1 MQPAIE
7 TKKAVQTVRKGQS
20 PFQLALKRFMKN
32 KMALVGLG
40 FLILIIFVSVGAP
53 LFTDHDPSYSDLYN
67 VDAEPSSTH
76 LLGTNDSGQD
86 VFARL
91 LYGGRISLL
100 IGFITMLLT
109 VAIGGFLGALAGYY
123 GGWLDMIVMRV
134 TDILLTLPTTL
145 TVLFL
150 TAIFQT
156 DEWVLIIALAVTTW
170 PNTARIIRGEF
181 LSLREQEYILSA
193 KAIGCSGTRIIFRH
207 MLPNTL
213 APLVVNATLLVA
225 VMITV
230 ESALSFLGFGVP
242 PTVPTWGNMLKE
254 AQDISVLTDQPWL
267 WIPPGLL
274 VTLTVLSINF
284 IGDGLRDAFD
294 TKATRR

>member
-1 MQPAIE
+1 
-7 TKKAVQTVRKGQS
+7 
-20 PFQLALKRFMKN
+20 
-32 KMALVGLG
+32 
-40 FLILIIFVSVGAP
+40 
-53 LFTDHDPSYSDLYN
+53 
-67 VDAEPSSTH
+67 
-76 LLGTNDSGQD
+76 
-86 VFARL
+86 
-91 LYGGRISLL
+91 
-100 IGFITMLLT
+100 
-109 VAIGGFLGALAGYY
+109 
-123 GGWLDMIVMRV
+123 MIVMRV

-230 ESALSFLGFGVP
+230 ESALSF
-242 PTVPTWGNMLKE
+242 
-254 AQDISVLTDQPWL
+254 
-267 WIPPGLL
+267 
-274 VTLTVLSINF
+274 
-284 IGDGLRDAFD
+284 
-294 TKATRR
+294 